1 MTDESKKPQDEITEI
16 AARIGRYLESH
27 PNAADSAEGI
37 LRWWL
42 ARQQYEESVQ
52 KVEQALELLLR
63 RGAVRKQ
70 IWIDGQVLYVGAHR
84 ASDDTH

>member
-1 MTDESKKPQDEITEI
+1 MTDDPKKSEDEVDEI
-16 AARIGRYLESH
+16 AQRIGRYLESH

-42 ARQQYEESVQ
+42 ARQRYEESVQ

-63 RGAVRKQ
+63 RGAVRKHVL
-70 IWIDGQVLYVGAHR
+70 IDGQVLYVGAKRPH
-84 ASDDTH
+84 DDTH